1 MRSRLRPAAVL
12 RDIVLACGLTV
23 LLAAPALAQKRGG
36 SVTMGLELD
45 IPGFDPLKVGVF
57 DTSAE
62 SAAALIFD
70 TLTKL
75 DDNGVAVP
83 KLATSWT
90 HSEDYKTWTFKLRP
104 GVKFHD
110 GSPFNAQ
117 AVKWNFDRQKD
128 PANKC
133 RCAFYISA
141 ITSVDAPD
149 DLTVVYNLANPAA
162 MLPET
167 LSVPSVNNVVQSPT
181 AIQAKGDDY
190 SRNPVG
196 TGPFILKSWNAGDRM
211 VVERNPDYWNPGHP
225 WLDRVAL
232 KPLPDAQAR
241 FASLQSGGADIVW
254 DDEFDADN
262 IKKAQADKAL
272 VVHKYVGSGSGVYAV
287 NTKVA
292 PFDDIRVRQAL
303 VMALDRPRMSQA
315 LFGGLAI
322 PATNA
327 YGDGSWVKCTDD
339 GALPYDPAK
348 AKALLAD
355 YGKPVEFKMIVT
367 ATPRGRTIGQV
378 YQQLWKAIGA
388 NVEIEQVDQATIPP
402 RAFMR
407 QFQMTPWRIIDLADP
422 DIQMYANFHTG
433 SPVALANYSDPE
445 LDRLLEHARIGVDR
459 TERSLDYCAISRLIN
474 HEAIWLFTFQNAYY
488 AIATAKLKGLRKQ
501 YSGVID
507 VSESWLE

>member
-1 MRSRLRPAAVL
+1 MASRSRVAMAFRRTLWAAAT
-12 RDIVLACGLTV
+12 ISFLAT
-23 LLAAPALAQKRGG
+23 PALAQKRGG

-45 IPGFDPLKVGVF
+45 ISGFDPLKVGVF
-57 DTSAE
+57 DTSAL

-70 TLTKL
+70 TLTTL
-75 DDNGVAVP
+75 DDKGAAAP
-83 KLATSWT
+83 KLATAWT
-90 HSEDYKTWTFKLRP
+90 HADDYKTWTFTLRQ

-110 GSPFNAQ
+110 GSPFNAA

-133 RCAFYISA
+133 RCAFYIAS
-141 ITSVDAPD
+141 ITSLDAPD
-149 DLTVVYNLANPAA
+149 DTTLVFHLVNPSA

-167 LSVPSVNNVVQSPT
+167 LSLPSSNNAIQSPT

-190 SRNPVG
+190 NRNPVG
-196 TGPFILKSWNAGDRM
+196 TGPFVLKSWNAGDRM
-211 VVERNPDYWNPGHP
+211 VVERNPNYWNPGHP
-225 WLDRVAL
+225 YLDRVVL

-241 FASLQSGGADIVW
+241 FASLQSGGAEIIW
-254 DDEFDADN
+254 DDEFSADN
-262 IKKAQADKAL
+262 IKKAQADKTL
-272 VVHKYVGSGSGVYAV
+272 TVHRYVGSGSGVYAV

-292 PFDDIRVRQAL
+292 PFDDIRVRQAI

-322 PATNA
+322 PATNP
-327 YGDGSWVKCTDD
+327 YGNGSWIKCDDD
-339 GALPYDPAK
+339 GALAYNPTK
-348 AKALLAD
+348 AKALLAE

-422 DIQMYANFHTG
+422 DVQMYANFHTG
-433 SPVALANYSDPE
+433 SPVALANFSDPE
-445 LDRLLEHARIGVDR
+445 LDRLLELARVTIDR
-459 TERSLDYCAISRLIN
+459 TERSRDYCAIARLVN
-474 HEAIWLFTFQNAYY
+474 HEAIWIFTFQNAYY

-507 VSESWLE
+507 VSESWME